1 MTHAS
6 HPLRC
11 RCGTLQGRVDRPHN
25 AISRG
30 VCYCRDCQAYA
41 RVLGDPGDVLD
52 AMGGTDVVATF
63 QRHVAFTAGLDA
75 LACLSLTP
83 RGLLRWYARC
93 CDTPIGN
100 TTRNRRMPYIGVVHT
115 CLGSDGAI
123 DGSFGPVRM
132 RVNTATAKGKP
143 DPMRLGTLRAIG
155 RFAALM
161 AWARLRG
168 GSPAS
173 PFFTGEGDPV
183 VAPRVITREQRD
195 AAKSAG

>member
-1 MTHAS
+1 MTDTS
-6 HPLRC
+6 HPLHC
-11 RCGTLQGRVDRPHN
+11 RCGTLQGRVDHPHK

-100 TTRNRRMPYIGVVHT
+100 TTRNRLMPYIGVVHT

-123 DGSFGPVRM
+123 GRTFGPVRM
-132 RVNTATAKGKP
+132 RVNTATAKGNP
-143 DPMRLGTLRAIG
+143 GPMRLGTLHAVG
-155 RFAALM
+155 RFAVLVAR
-161 AWARLRG
+161 ARLSRAQA
-168 GSPAS
+168 PT
-173 PFFTGEGDPV
+173 PFFTDDARPV
-183 VAPRVITREQRD
+183 VEPRIVGREERERAM
-195 AAKSAG
+195 AAL